1 MRTVDRTQIILETLI
16 HHDGYVTASDLAEVT
31 GVTARTI
38 REDIKLLAQEL
49 SEHHIPLRSVPS
61 KGYCIAPEDKD
72 KAASYFD
79 TRCSRSKSTPT
90 LPAERIQAI
99 IHQLL
104 FKADAV
110 SMDKLMDRLCISR
123 STLEKDLQEIEKW
136 LTIHKLKLLKS
147 RDGSLILQGK
157 EIAIRYALINYFWSF
172 EDVKEAT
179 IIAALQRLMQRKD
192 IVLIQDTLHNL
203 LPGSSYTISDAEYL
217 NLLMYISFSLWR
229 FENHHLF
236 ENGDGEEPIALKPG
250 SAALV
255 ELLAGKIE
263 QKTTHHIPESEKRGL
278 VRFLSQST
286 LMDEDPAPDSVKNT
300 GEYDHFV
307 RNILLQ
313 LRTIYSVD
321 LSEDNLLADS
331 LVHYIHSL
339 VQHSAHKAYIKN
351 PSLDEIR
358 KEYPQALE
366 MAVAI
371 SDSIHETYQI
381 MPDEDEIGFIALYL
395 CAALERAM
403 IAADLPPQKVVII
416 CATGMGGSQLLS
428 VKIQRNFNT
437 LQIMGVYPAFLL
449 HQAIQKDPDFIIST
463 IPLENP
469 AIPVVHIGH
478 VLNDDD
484 LAAISHFLKVKR
496 SKSSVYFEDA
506 FYNLF
511 RPEILFTR
519 IPASDRSSVI
529 QNMCDHLQQLDLVDS
544 GYARSVMEREAIFST
559 AIGNLVAIPHAL
571 NIEGL
576 DPFISVAI
584 LPRSIPWGTEKAQLI
599 FLLHLAP
606 ASKQHFNAIYGK
618 LFDVV
623 NEKKKVEKI
632 LRTQNYPEFLQVLHE

>member
-16 HHDGYVTASDLAEVT
+16 HHDGYVTGCNLAEKT

-38 REDIKLLAQEL
+38 REDIKLLSQEL
-49 SEHHIPLRSVPS
+49 SEHHIPLHSVPS
-61 KGYCIAPEDKD
+61 KGYCIALEDKD

-110 SMDKLMDRLCISR
+110 SMDELMDRLCISR
-123 STLEKDLQEIEKW
+123 STLEKDLQEVEKW
-136 LTIHKLKLLKS
+136 LTIHKLKLLKT

-157 EIAIRYALINYFWSF
+157 EIAMRYALINYFWSF

-179 IIAALQRLMQRKD
+179 IIAALQRLIQRKD

-203 LPGSSYTISDAEYL
+203 LPGSSYSISDAEYL
-217 NLLMYISFSLWR
+217 NLMMYISFSLWR
-229 FENHHLF
+229 NENHHPL
-236 ENGDGEEPIALKPG
+236 EISDGEKTATIEAG
-250 SAALV
+250 STSLVNMLV
-255 ELLAGKIE
+255 EKIE
-263 QKTTHHIPESEKRGL
+263 ERAAFHIPESEIMGL
-278 VRFLSQST
+278 ERFLSQSA
-286 LMDEDPAPDSVKNT
+286 LIDEDPSHGILNNST
-300 GEYDHFV
+300 EYVDFV
-307 RNILLQ
+307 QHILLQ
-313 LRTIYSVD
+313 LRTLYSID
-321 LSEDNLLADS
+321 FSEDEILTNS
-331 LVHYIHSL
+331 LVQYIHSL
-339 VQHSAHKAYIKN
+339 VQHTAYKTYIKN

-358 KEYPQALE
+358 KEYQQALE

-371 SDSIHETYQI
+371 SDSIHDTYKI

-395 CAALERAM
+395 CAALERAA

-484 LAAISHFLKVKR
+484 LMAIRHFLMENR
-496 SKSSVYFEDA
+496 SKPPVYFEDA
-506 FYNLF
+506 FYDLF
-511 RPEILFTR
+511 RPEIFFTR
-519 IPASDRSSVI
+519 IAASDRSSVI
-529 QNMCDHLQQLDLVDS
+529 QNMCDQLQRLGLVDG

-571 NIEGL
+571 NTESL
-576 DPFISVAI
+576 DAFIAVAI

-606 ASKQHFNAIYGK
+606 ASKQHFNAVYEK
-618 LFDVV
+618 LFDIV

-632 LRTQNYPEFLQVLHE
+632 LRTQNYPEFIQVLHE